1 MSTEVMLG
9 IRTIREVIYEAALK
23 FFVRLKSQPQDR
35 WSCDALLA
43 HLNQGW
49 KSPYMEWIG
58 KIRLELNMVT
68 SPVSPRH
75 VHIVVDSHFHS
86 LLNKKV
92 AALGLPALRMVDR
105 RVMAAH
111 VDESEESQVTKREFG
126 VNPSGIVVIGI
137 DLDVLCRSM
146 DNGY

>member
-1 MSTEVMLG
+1 MSAEVMLG
-9 IRTIREVIYEAALK
+9 LRTVREVIYMAALK

-49 KSPYMEWIG
+49 KSPYMEWIA

-75 VHIVVDSHFHS
+75 VHIVVDNHFHS
-86 LLNKKV
+86 LLNEKV
-92 AALGLPALRMVDR
+92 TALGLPALRMVDR
-105 RVMAAH
+105 RAMAAH
-111 VDESEESQVTKREFG
+111 VDESQESQVMKGECLIG
-126 VNPSGIVVIGI
+126 LSGIVVIGI
-137 DLDVLCRSM
+137 NLSLLCRTM
-146 DNGY
+146 DNG